1 MLMRTHSKTSTSLI
15 AAVVAAGVLVS
26 MPVAGLGANDAWTV
40 PRTADGRPDFQ
51 GVWANNGA
59 TPLERPEEW
68 ADKESLTREEL
79 KSLKEAALRATN
91 GGEDALFGDQLIRAA
106 IANEKATSYDPGTG
120 NYNQFWVSVRTFDN
134 RTSLIVDPPDGRI
147 PALTEE
153 ATARFEAAAE
163 HRKAHPADSYTD
175 RRLSERCISYGVP
188 RLGAGYNAYYKIS
201 QNADHVVILMEMIHD
216 ARVIPIDGQ
225 APLDGSIRLWHGD
238 SRGHWEGDTLV
249 IETKNYSKKSGFRG
263 SSENLHVTERLT
275 LVGPNT
281 LNYVVT
287 IEDPDTWTAPWTV
300 MIPLKETGEEIFEY
314 ACHEGNYGMEG
325 ILAGHRAKE
334 REMTAQ
340 TATGSE

>member
-1 MLMRTHSKTSTSLI
+1 MSTRSKTFSFLV
-15 AAVVAAGVLVS
+15 AAVVASGLLVS
-26 MPVAGLGANDAWTV
+26 APVAGLGANDAWTV
-40 PRTADGRPDFQ
+40 PRTADGRPDLQ

-68 ADKESLTREEL
+68 VGKESLTPQEL
-79 KSLKEAALRATN
+79 ESLKQAALRATN
-91 GGEDALFGDQLIRAA
+91 GGEDALFGDQLVRAA
-106 IANEKATSYDPGTG
+106 IANEKATSSDAGTG

-153 ATARFEAAAE
+153 AEARFEVAAE
-163 HRKAHPADSYTD
+163 YHKAHPADSWTD

-216 ARVIPIDGQ
+216 ARVIPIDGR
-225 APLDGSIRLWHGD
+225 APLDQSIRLWHGD
-238 SRGHWEGDTLV
+238 SRGYWEGDTLV
-249 IETKNYSKKSGFRG
+249 IETRNYSSKSGFRG
-263 SSENLHVTERLT
+263 STENLLVTERLT
-275 LVGPNT
+275 LVGPKT
-281 LNYVVT
+281 LNYEVT
-287 IEDPDTWTAPWTV
+287 IDDPGTWTAPWTV

-325 ILAGHRAKE
+325 ILLGHRAKE
-334 REMTAQ
+334 REMNAQ

>member
-1 MLMRTHSKTSTSLI
+1 
-15 AAVVAAGVLVS
+15 
-26 MPVAGLGANDAWTV
+26 
-40 PRTADGRPDFQ
+40 
-51 GVWANNGA
+51 
-59 TPLERPEEW
+59 
-68 ADKESLTREEL
+68 
-79 KSLKEAALRATN
+79 
-91 GGEDALFGDQLIRAA
+91 
-106 IANEKATSYDPGTG
+106 
-120 NYNQFWVSVRTFDN
+120 
-134 RTSLIVDPPDGRI
+134 
-147 PALTEE
+147 
-153 ATARFEAAAE
+153 
-163 HRKAHPADSYTD
+163 
-175 RRLSERCISYGVP
+175 
-188 RLGAGYNAYYKIS
+188 
-201 QNADHVVILMEMIHD
+201 MEMIHD

-225 APLDGSIRLWHGD
+225 APLDDSIRLWHGD